1 MATVT
6 VQALRDQ
13 VRGHTIT
20 SDDSDYDDARRVY
33 NAMID
38 RRPNVIVRAPTSTT
52 SWPASTTRGTTGS
65 RSPCAAA
72 PTACRASAPR
82 TTAW

>member
-6 VQALRDQ
+6 VQRLRDQ

-20 SDDSDYDDARRVY
+20 PDDPDYDDARRVY

-38 RRPNVIVRAPTSTT
+38 RRPNVIVRA
-52 SWPASTTRGTTGS
+52 ARH
-65 RSPCAAA
+65 R
-72 PTACRASAPR
+72 
-82 TTAW
+82 